1 MPIPVTR
8 RWWGVCV
15 GAALLAVWAW
25 CGQSVNAKPERE
37 LKLGRLEIGKVLF
50 LGNSIT
56 LHGPKSDIGWTG
68 NWGMAASAPE
78 KDFVHLLLDQITREA
93 GGKPE
98 VKIRNLADFERRLL
112 DFPLEEGLKEEL
124 AFEANLVIVALGE
137 NATSPKTEAERE
149 TFSRAFDNLL
159 AKLAAHGQPTILV
172 RNSFWPDDAKDQLMQ
187 QAARRAN
194 AVYVDL
200 EKLGADP
207 SHAAGSERQI
217 EHAGVAAHP
226 GDKGMEAIAA
236 RLWKSLRDSAGL
248 KE

>member
-1 MPIPVTR
+1 MPIQVTR
-8 RWWGVCV
+8 RWCGVCLGV
-15 GAALLAVWAW
+15 ALLTGWAW
-25 CGQSVNAKPERE
+25 CSRPVDANSEGK
-37 LKLGRLEIGKVLF
+37 LKLGRLAVGKILF

-56 LHGPKSDIGWTG
+56 LHGPKADIGWTG
-68 NWGMAASAPE
+68 NWGMAASARE
-78 KDFVHLLLDQITREA
+78 KDFVHLLVDRITREA

-112 DFPLEEGLKEEL
+112 EFPLDEGLQEEL
-124 AFEANLVIVALGE
+124 AFEPNLVIVALGE

-159 AKLAAHGQPTILV
+159 AKLADHGNPTVLV
-172 RNSFWPDDAKDQLMQ
+172 RNSFWPDDDKDRLMQ
-187 QAARRAN
+187 ESAKRAN
-194 AVYVDL
+194 AVFVDL
-200 EKLGADP
+200 ETLGKDP
-207 SHAAGSERQI
+207 SNAAGSERKI

-236 RLWKSLRDSAGL
+236 RLWKTLRQAAGL